1 MSDPP
6 AAPGP
11 RVAGAMELGGA
22 ATLVLAAG
30 ALCLALLWE
39 WKRQRESSKFPP
51 GPTPLPLLGNALQ
64 LSGGDL
70 FTSLMALREKYGPV
84 FSVHLGP
91 RRVVVL
97 CGHEAVKE
105 ALVGHAEEFSGR
117 GGMPTLDRIFHG
129 YGVILANGERWKQL
143 RQFSVATLRNL
154 GMGKRTLQERM
165 AEEARALVEEIRKTN
180 GSPFDPSRPVSHAV
194 GNVISS
200 IAFGD
205 RFDYQDQTF
214 LSLLD
219 VIQRLFL
226 ELSGPWTQLYEM
238 FPGIM
243 RFLPGPHNRILQHV
257 EVLHDFVTE
266 RVQRNQKTLDP
277 DCPRDYIDA
286 FLIKMEEEKQNPQSE
301 FHTKNLALSVVH
313 LFFGGTEMV
322 SATLRYGFLLLM
334 KYPEVQEKVHQ
345 EIDGVVGR
353 HRGPAAE
360 DRSRMPY
367 THAVIHEIQ
376 RFSNIIPLGIPHAVI
391 RDTQFRGYTLPKG
404 TDVFC
409 VLGSALRD
417 PRHFSDPER
426 FDPGNFLDEN
436 GGFKKN
442 HAFMAFS
449 SGKRVCLGEGLARME
464 LFLVFTSV
472 LQRFTLQPPVD
483 PQDIDLT
490 PKASGFWNIP
500 PEYRV
505 CALPR

>member
-1 MSDPP
+1 
-6 AAPGP
+6 
-11 RVAGAMELGGA
+11 MELGGLVP
-22 ATLVLAAG
+22 LVLAAG
-30 ALCLALLWE
+30 ALCLAFLWE
-39 WKRQRESSKFPP
+39 RKWQQQGSKFPP

-70 FTSLMALREKYGPV
+70 FTSLMALRDKYGPV
-84 FSVHLGP
+84 FTVLLGL

-105 ALVGHAEEFSGR
+105 ALVDHAEEFSGR

-129 YGVILANGERWKQL
+129 YGVILANGERWRQL
-143 RQFSVATLRNL
+143 RQFSVTTLRNL
-154 GMGKRTLQERM
+154 GMGKRSLEERI
-165 AEEARALVEEIRKTN
+165 AEEARCLVEEIRKTN
-180 GSPFDPSRPVSHAV
+180 GSPFDPSLAVSHTVA
-194 GNVISS
+194 NVISS

-205 RFDYQDQTF
+205 RFDYQDQMF

-219 VIQRLFL
+219 VIQSLFL
-226 ELSGPWTQLYEM
+226 ELTSPWTQLYEM

-243 RFLPGPHNRILQHV
+243 CFLPGPHNRILKHV
-257 EVLHDFVTE
+257 EVLHNFVTE

-277 DCPRDYIDA
+277 GCPRDYIDA
-286 FLIKMEEEKQNPQSE
+286 FLIKMEEEKQNPLSE
-301 FHTKNLALSVVH
+301 FHTKNLVLSIVH

-322 SATLRYGFLLLM
+322 SSTLRYGFLLLM
-334 KYPEVQEKVHQ
+334 KYPEVQERVHQ

-353 HRGPAAE
+353 NRSPTAE

-367 THAVIHEIQ
+367 TQAVLHEIQ

-442 HAFMAFS
+442 HAFVAFS

-472 LQRFTLQPPVD
+472 LQHFTLQSPVD
-483 PQDIDLT
+483 PQEIDLA

>member
-1 MSDPP
+1 
-6 AAPGP
+6 
-11 RVAGAMELGGA
+11 MELGGA

-30 ALCLALLWE
+30 VVCLALLWE
-39 WKRQRESSKFPP
+39 WKRQPESSKFPP
-51 GPTPLPLLGNALQ
+51 GPTPLPLLGNVLQ
-64 LSGGDL
+64 LSRRDL
-70 FTSLMALREKYGPV
+70 FTSLMALWGKYGPV
-84 FSVHLGP
+84 FTVYLGP

-105 ALVGHAEEFSGR
+105 ALVDHAEEFSGR

-143 RQFSVATLRNL
+143 RQFSVATLRSL
-154 GMGKRTLQERM
+154 GMGKRSLQERI
-165 AEEARALVEEIRKTN
+165 AEEARCLVEEIRKTN

-200 IAFGD
+200 ITFGD
-205 RFDYQDQTF
+205 RFDHQDQTF
-214 LSLLD
+214 LCLLD
-219 VIQRLFL
+219 VIQNLFL
-226 ELSGPWTQLYEM
+226 ELTSPWTQLYEM

-257 EVLHDFVTE
+257 EVLHNFVTE

-277 DCPRDYIDA
+277 GCPRDYIDA

-301 FHTKNLALSVVH
+301 FHTKNLTLSVVH

-322 SATLRYGFLLLM
+322 SATLRYGFLLLI

-353 HRGPAAE
+353 NRSPTAE

-376 RFSNIIPLGIPHAVI
+376 RFSNIIPLGIPHAVL
-391 RDTQFRGYTLPKG
+391 RDTQFRGYILPKG

-426 FDPGNFLDEN
+426 FNPGNFLDEN

-442 HAFMAFS
+442 QAFVAFS

-472 LQRFTLQPPVD
+472 LQHFTLQSPVD

-500 PEYRV
+500 PKYRV

>member
-1 MSDPP
+1 RSRFFNPPPPPPERVPFPLQRPFFPSSDLHP
-6 AAPGP
+6 
-11 RVAGAMELGGA
+11 
-22 ATLVLAAG
+22 
-30 ALCLALLWE
+30 
-39 WKRQRESSKFPP
+39 FP
-51 GPTPLPLLGNALQ
+51 LQ
-64 LSGGDL
+64 LRD
-70 FTSLMALREKYGPV
+70 KYGPV
-84 FSVHLGP
+84 FTVLLGS

-105 ALVGHAEEFSGR
+105 ALVDHAEEFSGR

-129 YGVILANGERWKQL
+129 YGVILANRERWKQL

-154 GMGKRTLQERM
+154 GMGKRTLEERI
-165 AEEARALVEEIRKTN
+165 AEEAECLVEEIRKAR
-180 GSPFDPSRPVSHAV
+180 GSPFDPSRPISHAV
-194 GNVISS
+194 ANVISS
-200 IAFGD
+200 VAFGD
-205 RFDYQDQTF
+205 RFDYQDQMF

-219 VIQRLFL
+219 VIQSLFL
-226 ELSGPWTQLYEM
+226 ELSSPWTQLYEM

-243 RFLPGPHNRILQHV
+243 RFLPGPHNRILTHV
-257 EVLHDFVTE
+257 AVLHNFVSE

-277 DCPRDYIDA
+277 GCPRDYIDA

-301 FHTKNLALSVVH
+301 FHTKNLVLSVVH

-353 HRGPAAE
+353 NRSPAAE

-409 VLGSALRD
+409 VLGSALQD
-417 PRHFSDPER
+417 PGHFSDPER

-442 HAFMAFS
+442 HAFVAFS

-464 LFLVFTSV
+464 LFLFFTTV
-472 LQRFTLQPPVD
+472 LQRFTLQSPVD
-483 PQDIDLT
+483 PQEIDLA

>member
-1 MSDPP
+1 
-6 AAPGP
+6 
-11 RVAGAMELGGA
+11 MELEGS

-30 ALCLALLWE
+30 ILCLALLWE
-39 WKRQRESSKFPP
+39 WKQQQQSRKFPP

-64 LSGGDL
+64 LSRGDL
-70 FTSLMALREKYGPV
+70 FTSLMALRDQYGPV
-84 FSVHLGP
+84 FTVLLGL

-97 CGHEAVKE
+97 CGYEAVKE
-105 ALVGHAEEFSGR
+105 ALVDHAEEFSGR
-117 GGMPTLDRIFHG
+117 GGMPSLDRIFHG
-129 YGVILANGERWKQL
+129 YGVILANGERWRQL
-143 RQFSVATLRNL
+143 RQFSVATLRSL
-154 GMGKRTLQERM
+154 GMGKRTLEERI
-165 AEEARALVEEIRKTN
+165 AEEARCLVEEIRKTR
-180 GSPFDPSRPVSHAV
+180 GSPFDPSLPVSHAV
-194 GNVISS
+194 ANVISS

-219 VIQRLFL
+219 VIQSLFL
-226 ELSGPWTQLYEM
+226 ELTSPWTQLYEM

-243 RFLPGPHNRILQHV
+243 RFLPGPHNRILKHV
-257 EVLHDFVTE
+257 DVLHNFVTE

-277 DCPRDYIDA
+277 GCPRDYIDA
-286 FLIKMEEEKQNPQSE
+286 FLIKMEEEKQNPLSE
-301 FHTKNLALSVVH
+301 FHTKNLVLSVVH

-322 SATLRYGFLLLM
+322 SSTLRYGFLLLM
-334 KYPEVQEKVHQ
+334 KYPEVQERVHQ
-345 EIDGVVGR
+345 EIDGVIGR
-353 HRGPAAE
+353 NRSPAAE

-367 THAVIHEIQ
+367 THAVLHEIQ

-391 RDTQFRGYTLPKG
+391 RDTQFQGYMLPKG

-409 VLGSALRD
+409 MLGSALRD

-426 FDPGNFLDEN
+426 FNPGNFLDEN

-442 HAFMAFS
+442 HAFVAFS

-472 LQRFTLQPPVD
+472 LQHFTLQSPVD
-483 PQDIDLT
+483 PQEIDLA

>member
-1 MSDPP
+1 
-6 AAPGP
+6 
-11 RVAGAMELGGA
+11 MELGGS

-30 ALCLALLWE
+30 ILCLALLWE
-39 WKRQRESSKFPP
+39 WKRQQQSRKFPP
-51 GPTPLPLLGNALQ
+51 GPIPLPLLGNVLQ
-64 LSGGDL
+64 LSRGDL
-70 FTSLMALREKYGPV
+70 FTSLMALRDKYGPV
-84 FSVHLGP
+84 FTVLLGP

-97 CGHEAVKE
+97 CGHKAVKE
-105 ALVGHAEEFSGR
+105 ALVDHAEEFSGR
-117 GGMPTLDRIFHG
+117 GGMPSLDRIFHG
-129 YGVILANGERWKQL
+129 YGVILANGERWRQL
-143 RQFSVATLRNL
+143 RQFSVTTLRNL
-154 GMGKRTLQERM
+154 GMGKRTLEERI
-165 AEEARALVEEIRKTN
+165 AEEALCLVEEIRKTK
-180 GSPFDPSRPVSHAV
+180 GSPFDPSLPVSHAV
-194 GNVISS
+194 ANVISS

-214 LSLLD
+214 LSLLN
-219 VIQRLFL
+219 VIQSLFL
-226 ELSGPWTQLYEM
+226 ELTSPWTQLYEM

-243 RFLPGPHNRILQHV
+243 RFLPGPHNRILKHV
-257 EVLHDFVTE
+257 DVLHNFVTE

-277 DCPRDYIDA
+277 GCPRDYIDA
-286 FLIKMEEEKQNPQSE
+286 FLIKMEEEKQNPLSE
-301 FHTKNLALSVVH
+301 FHTKNLVLSVVH

-322 SATLRYGFLLLM
+322 SSTLRYGFLLLM
-334 KYPEVQEKVHQ
+334 KYPEVQARVHQ

-353 HRGPAAE
+353 NRSPTAE

-367 THAVIHEIQ
+367 THAVLHEIQ

-391 RDTQFRGYTLPKG
+391 RDTQFQGYMLPKG

-409 VLGSALRD
+409 MLGSALRD

-426 FDPGNFLDEN
+426 FNPGNFLDEN

-442 HAFMAFS
+442 HAFVAFS

-472 LQRFTLQPPVD
+472 LQHFTLQSPVD
-483 PQDIDLT
+483 PQEIDLA

>member
-1 MSDPP
+1 C
-6 AAPGP
+6 
-11 RVAGAMELGGA
+11 RV
-22 ATLVLAAG
+22 
-30 ALCLALLWE
+30 
-39 WKRQRESSKFPP
+39 
-51 GPTPLPLLGNALQ
+51 
-64 LSGGDL
+64 
-70 FTSLMALREKYGPV
+70 
-84 FSVHLGP
+84 
-91 RRVVVL
+91 
-97 CGHEAVKE
+97 
-105 ALVGHAEEFSGR
+105 
-117 GGMPTLDRIFHG
+117 IF
-129 YGVILANGERWKQL
+129 ANGERWKQL

-154 GMGKRTLQERM
+154 GMGKRTLQETI

-180 GSPFDPSRPVSHAV
+180 
-194 GNVISS
+194 
-200 IAFGD
+200 
-205 RFDYQDQTF
+205 
-214 LSLLD
+214 
-219 VIQRLFL
+219 
-226 ELSGPWTQLYEM
+226 
-238 FPGIM
+238 
-243 RFLPGPHNRILQHV
+243 
-257 EVLHDFVTE
+257 
-266 RVQRNQKTLDP
+266 
-277 DCPRDYIDA
+277 
-286 FLIKMEEEKQNPQSE
+286 
-301 FHTKNLALSVVH
+301 
-313 LFFGGTEMV
+313 
-322 SATLRYGFLLLM
+322 
-334 KYPEVQEKVHQ
+334 EKVHQ

-353 HRGPAAE
+353 HRDPAAE

-472 LQRFTLQPPVD
+472 LQRFTLQSPVD

>member
-1 MSDPP
+1 MPLSSGQRLFFPSD
-6 AAPGP
+6 
-11 RVAGAMELGGA
+11 L
-22 ATLVLAAG
+22 
-30 ALCLALLWE
+30 
-39 WKRQRESSKFPP
+39 QSFP
-51 GPTPLPLLGNALQ
+51 LQ
-64 LSGGDL
+64 
-70 FTSLMALREKYGPV
+70 LREKYGPV
-84 FSVHLGP
+84 FSVLLGP

-105 ALVGHAEEFSGR
+105 ALVDHAEKFSGR
-117 GGMPTLDRIFHG
+117 GGMPTLDRIFQG

-143 RQFSVATLRNL
+143 RQFSVATLRSL
-154 GMGKRTLQERM
+154 GMGKRSLQERI
-165 AEEARALVEEIRKTN
+165 AEEALCLVEEIRKTN
-180 GSPFDPSRPVSHAV
+180 GLCLPFPHDIQSGQLTSGRPLLLRAANRAFRVSP
-194 GNVISS
+194 
-200 IAFGD
+200 
-205 RFDYQDQTF
+205 TF
-214 LSLLD
+214 PP
-219 VIQRLFL
+219 QF
-226 ELSGPWTQLYEM
+226 YEM

-257 EVLHDFVTE
+257 KVLHNFVTE

-277 DCPRDYIDA
+277 GSPRDYIDT

-301 FHTKNLALSVVH
+301 FHTKNLTLSVVH

-353 HRGPAAE
+353 NRSPAAE

-376 RFSNIIPLGIPHAVI
+376 RFSNILPLGIPHAVL
-391 RDTQFRGYTLPKG
+391 RDTQFRGYILPKG

-417 PRHFSDPER
+417 PRHFRDPER
-426 FDPGNFLDEN
+426 FNPGNFLDEN

-442 HAFMAFS
+442 HAFVAFS

-472 LQRFTLQPPVD
+472 LQHFTLQSPID

-500 PEYRV
+500 PKYRV